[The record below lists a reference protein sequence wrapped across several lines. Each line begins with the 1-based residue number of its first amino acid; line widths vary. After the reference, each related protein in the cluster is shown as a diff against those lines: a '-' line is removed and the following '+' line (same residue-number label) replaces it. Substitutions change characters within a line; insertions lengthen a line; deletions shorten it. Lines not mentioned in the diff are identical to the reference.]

1 MAAETKPVTLGV
13 IVGNRGFFPKHLCV
27 SGRETIIKVL
37 AQEGIR
43 AILVDADETPYGSLE
58 SIADSQKCADLFRR
72 HRDEIDGV
80 LVTLPNFGDER
91 AIANTLRWAELNV
104 PVLVQAFPDDPN
116 LMAVSDRR
124 DSFCGKMSCCNNLR
138 QYGIKYSLTTRHTMD
153 PESAD
158 FIRDLHNF
166 AGVCRVV
173 RGLKHAR
180 VGAIGA
186 RPAAFNTVRFSE
198 KLLERSGISTEVI
211 DLSEIFGQIERLG
224 DNEGIVLAKLAAIE
238 NYITTQGVPQ
248 KSVLKLAKLGAVI
261 DRWMD
266 EHDLDASAIQCW
278 TSLEEYYGVVPCTVM
293 SMMSNRLMPS
303 ACETDIAGTMGMM
316 ALAYAS
322 GKPSAIVD
330 WNNNYG
336 DDPNKAV
343 IFHCSNLPKDIFV
356 ADADVQ
362 AAAGLI
368 RPDDIP
374 VMDWQ
379 EIIAGTV
386 GKDNT
391 WGTVAGRVKADPFTY
406 LRVSTDDVSG
416 RMRAYVGEGKLTNDP
431 LKTFGGYGVVEIPR
445 MQKLLNYICENGFE
459 HHGAMNLSQTAPLIN
474 EALTKYLGWETYYHE
489 PAEM

>member
-1 MAAETKPVTLGV
+1 VKQT
-13 IVGNRGFFPKHLCV
+13 
-27 SGRETIIKVL
+27 S
-37 AQEGIR
+37 
-43 AILVDADETPYGSLE
+43 
-58 SIADSQKCADLFRR
+58 
-72 HRDEIDGV
+72 
-80 LVTLPNFGDER
+80 
-91 AIANTLRWAELNV
+91 
-104 PVLVQAFPDDPN
+104 
-116 LMAVSDRR
+116 
-124 DSFCGKMSCCNNLR
+124 
-138 QYGIKYSLTTRHTMD
+138 
-153 PESAD
+153 
-158 FIRDLHNF
+158 
-166 AGVCRVV
+166 
-173 RGLKHAR
+173 
-180 VGAIGA
+180 
-186 RPAAFNTVRFSE
+186 PAPW
-198 KLLERSGISTEVI
+198 
-211 DLSEIFGQIERLG
+211 D
-224 DNEGIVLAKLAAIE
+224 
-238 NYITTQGVPQ
+238 
-248 KSVLKLAKLGAVI
+248 
-261 DRWMD
+261 
-266 EHDLDASAIQCW
+266 
-278 TSLEEYYGVVPCTVM
+278 
-293 SMMSNRLMPS
+293 
-303 ACETDIAGTMGMM
+303 
-316 ALAYAS
+316 AS

-431 LKTFGGYGVVEIPR
+431 LKTFGGYGVVE
-445 MQKLLNYICENGFE
+445 
-459 HHGAMNLSQTAPLIN
+459 QTAPIIN